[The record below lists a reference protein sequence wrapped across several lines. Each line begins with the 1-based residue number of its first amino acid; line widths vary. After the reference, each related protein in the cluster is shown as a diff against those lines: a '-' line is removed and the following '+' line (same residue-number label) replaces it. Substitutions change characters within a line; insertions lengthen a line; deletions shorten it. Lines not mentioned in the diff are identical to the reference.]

1 MIYETFLLILV
12 SSQSYL
18 KIKSIEDL
26 ISISIDYGLI
36 TFSKNQIANLISIST
51 DYGLITFFKKSKD

>member
-1 MIYETFLLILV
+1 MILWNFIISYEALLQKLV

-18 KIKSIEDL
+18 KVKSAANL

-36 TFSKNQIANLISIST
+36 TFQ
-51 DYGLITFFKKSKD
+51 KSKY